1 MAHNP
6 VHLVKEGSEVLS
18 SSRNLDI
25 LNLLDGSH
33 PSMVEVGRVDDRR
46 SLDDGYALD
55 DISKLDNL
63 LDAPMDIARV
73 RGNINDDISVH
84 LHDQPH
90 VSRAGML
97 GTNAQRERLCSRVR
111 GLS

>member
-63 LDAPMDIARV
+63 LDAHMDIPRV
-73 RGNINDDISVH
+73 HGSINDDISVH
-84 LHDQPH
+84 IHTQPH
-90 VSRAGML
+90 ESRPRQL
-97 GTNAQRERLCSRVR
+97 GTN
-111 GLS
+111 